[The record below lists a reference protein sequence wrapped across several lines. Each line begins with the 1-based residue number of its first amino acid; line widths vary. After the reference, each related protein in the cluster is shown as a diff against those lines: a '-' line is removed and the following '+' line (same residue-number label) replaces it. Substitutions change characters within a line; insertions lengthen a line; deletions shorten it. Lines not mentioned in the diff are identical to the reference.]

1 VLPLPTLLRVT
12 VLVGVGENLPL
23 SRTTLRN
30 RERLAAKALE
40 RYHSRV
46 RKAKLEAAVVELEV

>member
-1 VLPLPTLLRVT
+1 VT